1 MASQRLFNLVP
12 VFMWYA
18 HINLVNTSL
27 LSRIT
32 RGSRL
37 ILNLFCPSPVFSLF
51 FEKPHSFYWDMVLE
65 IKIIMLHGT
74 MVSLLPILKAN
85 RARKYISVLR
95 HIHLCIYK
103 YTHIDIYTH
112 VPIYI
117 PINLL
122 RYFSNH
128 EFTLLPPILIFPHKF
143 FLAFSCSIHACTSS
157 HVRGGVPQ
165 NINTYINSS

>member
-1 MASQRLFNLVP
+1 MLQLNCSSISAIKMLFKYEESFKRWGLQRIVLYIFLV
-12 VFMWYA
+12 
-18 HINLVNTSL
+18 I
-27 LSRIT
+27 
-32 RGSRL
+32 
-37 ILNLFCPSPVFSLF
+37 
-51 FEKPHSFYWDMVLE
+51 D
-65 IKIIMLHGT
+65 
-74 MVSLLPILKAN
+74 SLLPILKAN
-85 RARKYISVLR
+85 RARKYTSVLR

-165 NINTYINSS
+165 NINTYINSSEFT